1 MTKPL
6 APIPQHLRASELRRR
21 LSILMKVA
29 SESGLEIGGVRLT
42 PAGEITLLDKSTSPS
57 ESDEEAE
64 WLGR

>member
-1 MTKPL
+1 
-6 APIPQHLRASELRRR
+6 
-21 LSILMKVA
+21 MKVA